1 MNWRRILIIALV
13 VVVIVAVALFVLQR
27 PSGQEEETVAETT
40 PGDVDSIAIETGVDT
55 VGAEGI
61 VVPLRDTSLTFPMS
75 GQVAEIFVT
84 EGELVSEGDPL
95 LRLDSTDQEVALQQ
109 AEAGL
114 AQAQSNLESAQA
126 GLMAAQAAKNLAE
139 LGVDSAN
146 AQLALI
152 ESGPID
158 EQIAVSELGVAAAE
172 AGIIAAA
179 GNQALVLEDT
189 ASARILAAEAQLRA
203 AQATE
208 KQVRDSLNAAEGE
221 EEDILEDQL
230 IAAVAN
236 VNAAQATLDEL
247 RAGATQAERLSA
259 GSAVSQASAQRDAAQ
274 AQLDLLLAGA
284 REEQLE
290 VARVGV
296 QQAEAALAE
305 AELAVTQA
313 ETAVAQAE
321 AGLLQAQ
328 ATVGAAQS
336 ALDLM
341 TLNAPFEGIV
351 ADIALELGEVA
362 SQTRPAVVIADFDG
376 WLVETSDL
384 KEQDVVALAVGFP
397 VEISVDAL
405 PGETLEGTVIDVS
418 PVSRIVDGD
427 VTYVV
432 TIRLDDTGD
441 LPLRWGMTT
450 SVEIDT
456 NQS

>member
-1 MNWRRILIIALV
+1 MNWRRIIVIALV

-40 PGDVDSIAIETGVDT
+40 PGDVDSLAIETGVDT

-61 VVPLRDTSLTFPMS
+61 VVPLRDTALTFPIS

-84 EGELVSEGDPL
+84 EGELVSDGDPL

-109 AEAGL
+109 AEA
-114 AQAQSNLESAQA
+114 
-126 GLMAAQAAKNLAE
+126 
-139 LGVDSAN
+139 
-146 AQLALI
+146 
-152 ESGPID
+152 
-158 EQIAVSELGVAAAE
+158 
-172 AGIIAAA
+172 
-179 GNQALVLEDT
+179 
-189 ASARILAAEAQLRA
+189 
-203 AQATE
+203 
-208 KQVRDSLNAAEGE
+208 
-221 EEDILEDQL
+221 
-230 IAAVAN
+230 
-236 VNAAQATLDEL
+236 
-247 RAGATQAERLSA
+247 
-259 GSAVSQASAQRDAAQ
+259 
-274 AQLDLLLAGA
+274 
-284 REEQLE
+284 
-290 VARVGV
+290 
-296 QQAEAALAE
+296 ALAE
-305 AELAVTQA
+305 AELAVSQA
-313 ETAVAQAE
+313 EAGVAQAE

-328 ATVGAAQS
+328 ATAGAAQS

-351 ADIALELGEVA
+351 ADIPLELGEVA
-362 SQTRPAVVIADFDG
+362 SQIRPAVVIADFDG

-405 PGETLEGTVIDVS
+405 PGETLQGTVIDVS

-432 TIRLDDTGD
+432 TIRLDETGD